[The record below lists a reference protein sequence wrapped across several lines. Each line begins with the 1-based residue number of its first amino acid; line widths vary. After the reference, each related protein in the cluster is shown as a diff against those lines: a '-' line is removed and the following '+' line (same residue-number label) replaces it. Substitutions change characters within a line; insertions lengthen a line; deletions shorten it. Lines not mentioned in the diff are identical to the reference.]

1 MKKWIHLGI
10 TILFMFFFRFLPA
23 PAPITPYG
31 MQLLGVFLGA
41 IYAWSFCGLLWPSLL
56 AILALGLTDF
66 GTVANVYATGF
77 GQENLILMLFAFI
90 WAGPVLEAGL
100 GDYLTMKLL
109 SLKFMKGRPWLLLYV
124 LFVGCGLMSLL
135 INGMVLM
142 IFMLTVFGQLFKKLG
157 YQKGDLMVGM
167 FNVGIVCSVAI
178 GMSILPFMGWA
189 LGPLAIAGA
198 AGVTIDMGKWTILV
212 LLMLLLTMLVHI
224 LLMKLL
230 KCNVE
235 PLASVDPAEL
245 DTEKKFANGLSK
257 HQKALLSVV
266 VGTVIACVALTFIS
280 GTEGIRLLFAKC
292 GVYGVFVL
300 SLVIMLFVKVEDKP
314 LMEINS
320 AAKAISWEMILLY
333 AIALTLSGALTG
345 EGTGI
350 ASFVTAKLTPI
361 LAGTS
366 EYTFVLL
373 VVIVTL
379 VLTNIANNMVVTFT
393 MLSVIIM
400 LSQQGVLFNLPLSVV
415 CITAVGLLGFALPA
429 SSIYGALLH
438 STEMNNAKSATL
450 TGILACV
457 SVAITLA
464 LVIIP
469 LGMIII

>member
-1 MKKWIHLGI
+1 
-10 TILFMFFFRFLPA
+10 
-23 PAPITPYG
+23 
-31 MQLLGVFLGA
+31 
-41 IYAWSFCGLLWPSLL
+41 
-56 AILALGLTDF
+56 
-66 GTVANVYATGF
+66 
-77 GQENLILMLFAFI
+77 
-90 WAGPVLEAGL
+90 
-100 GDYLTMKLL
+100 
-109 SLKFMKGRPWLLLYV
+109 
-124 LFVGCGLMSLL
+124 
-135 INGMVLM
+135 
-142 IFMLTVFGQLFKKLG
+142 
-157 YQKGDLMVGM
+157 
-167 FNVGIVCSVAI
+167 
-178 GMSILPFMGWA
+178 
-189 LGPLAIAGA
+189 
-198 AGVTIDMGKWTILV
+198 
-212 LLMLLLTMLVHI
+212 
-224 LLMKLL
+224 
-230 KCNVE
+230 
-235 PLASVDPAEL
+235 
-245 DTEKKFANGLSK
+245 
-257 HQKALLSVV
+257 
-266 VGTVIACVALTFIS
+266 
-280 GTEGIRLLFAKC
+280 
-292 GVYGVFVL
+292 
-300 SLVIMLFVKVEDKP
+300 
-314 LMEINS
+314 MEINS